1 LEINGTVGVKNI
13 DDKSNVLVY
22 PNPSRGM
29 VSIEGQNIKSVS
41 IMDLS
46 GKTVY
51 KKTVAGNKTRLDVS
65 NLPKSVYFIRIEAE
79 KEVRVKKLILM

>member
-1 LEINGTVGVKNI
+1 MEINGTVGVKNI

-29 VSIEGQNIKSVS
+29 VSIEGQSIKSVS

-51 KKTVAGNKTRLDVS
+51 KKTVTGNKTRLDVS